1 METKVIYVVKVNG
14 KEVYRSH
21 NYNAAKQRYK
31 QEIKANGKFVKICYE
46 WVREKANRRVAKA
59 Q

>member
-1 METKVIYVVKVNG
+1 METKVIYVIKVNG
-14 KEVYRSH
+14 KEVYKSH

-46 WVREKANRRVAKA
+46 
-59 Q
+59 